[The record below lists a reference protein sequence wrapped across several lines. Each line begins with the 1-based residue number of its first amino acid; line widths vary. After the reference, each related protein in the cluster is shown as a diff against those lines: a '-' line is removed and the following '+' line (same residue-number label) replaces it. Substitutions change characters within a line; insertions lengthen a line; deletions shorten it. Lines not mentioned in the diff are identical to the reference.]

1 MAARDGDENISRY
14 PSKWNRTEPIPIRQC
29 GEDERRH
36 TQMLYLQP
44 QEEKDKINVSAEP
57 T

>member
-36 TQMLYLQP
+36 TQMLYLQK
-44 QEEKDKINVSAEP
+44 ENVTVGSRVGIYRR
-57 T
+57 